1 MREFMGESIGRGIGH
16 GARVPH
22 HADSSS
28 GTVSLRA
35 DARENRDRILLAARQ
50 VFADQGPGAPLE
62 EIARQAGVGIA
73 TLYRRFPDRQALV
86 RGVALDIWRRVA
98 QEAQWALAEEPD
110 AFRALTRYMHCALD
124 LRIGAVMP
132 ALAGQVPIDDEV
144 RGARD
149 RSAALVQQMIDQAQ
163 AEGTLRPDVAF
174 GDIGLLVIRLSR
186 PYHSPFPRDLDDR
199 IAHRHL
205 DLLIDGLR
213 HVRDRPVATL
223 SGPALTL
230 EDLLTL
236 PPAEPSADRPSD
248 LPVAPKEAV

>member
-1 MREFMGESIGRGIGH
+1 MGDSIGH
-16 GARVPH
+16 GNRRRQ
-22 HADSSS
+22 HADGIS

-35 DARENRDRILLAARQ
+35 DARENRDRILFAARQ
-50 VFADQGPGAPLE
+50 VFADQGPDAPLE

-110 AFRALTRYMHCALD
+110 AFRALTRYMHHALD
-124 LRIGAVMP
+124 LRTGAVMP
-132 ALAGQVPIDDEV
+132 VLAGQMPTDDEV
-144 RGARD
+144 RSARD
-149 RSAALVQQMIDQAQ
+149 RSAALVQHMIEQAQ

-186 PYHSPFPRDLDDR
+186 PYHSPFPRDLNDR

-213 HVRDRPVATL
+213 HVRDRPVAAL
-223 SGPALTL
+223 SGPAMTR
-230 EDLLTL
+230 EDLMTL
-236 PPAEPSADRPSD
+236 LPAESSADRPSN
-248 LPVAPKEAV
+248 LPAAPKEAL

>member
-1 MREFMGESIGRGIGH
+1 MGESIAHDTRGSQ
-16 GARVPH
+16 
-22 HADSSS
+22 HADGISW
-28 GTVSLRA
+28 TVSLRA

-50 VFADQGPGAPLE
+50 IFADQGAGAPLE

-132 ALAGQVPIDDEV
+132 ALAGQVPTDDEV
-144 RGARD
+144 RSARD
-149 RSAALVQQMIDQAQ
+149 RSAALVQQMIEQAQ
-163 AEGTLRPDVAF
+163 AEGILRPDVAF

-186 PYHSPFPRDLDDR
+186 PFHSPFPRDLDDR

-213 HVRDRPVATL
+213 RSRDRPVATL

-230 EDLLTL
+230 EDLMTL
-236 PPAEPSADRPSD
+236 PPAEPSADRPSN
-248 LPVAPKEAV
+248 LPADPKEAV